1 MSDNESD
8 KSKRTI
14 EALEAFNKRHKE
26 INRKLLEG
34 TQETYQSQ
42 LADLEAKN
50 EYMKKES
57 AYLNE
62 YNKNLKNSVNELE
75 KKNRLSRER
84 IMYMFGVNKTGL
96 WENTSSPEKNLK
108 AKIILLVEIIGV
120 VASIL
125 GIIAFYLDYLRR

>member
-1 MSDNESD
+1 MSDNESN

-14 EALEAFNKRHKE
+14 EALEAFNKTHKE

-34 TQETYQSQ
+34 TQETYRSQ
-42 LADLEAKN
+42 LADLEAQN

-57 AYLNE
+57 AYFNE
-62 YNKNLKNSVNELE
+62 YNKNLKSSVNELE

-84 IMYMFGVNKTGL
+84 IMYMFGLNKTGS
-96 WENTSSPEKNLK
+96 WENTSSSENGLK
-108 AKIILLVEIIGV
+108 AKIIFIIGV

-125 GIIAFYLDYLRR
+125 GIISFYLDYLRR